1 MANVQNIHTPVRPPS
16 RGAEPNT
23 APRPG
28 RGWLEK
34 SWWVGQGSSLTLG
47 SPRAVPAALQGPR
60 DRRSEGQTREW
71 WGPEHPLS
79 PRAGGG
85 EQRRFRSENF
95 PCGLCACT
103 SEGRGGPGSRR
114 GGLLGRTGQAL
125 APEPRPGGHAQ
136 LSSALFPAWGGKG
149 RRRWLWVTLVGRSSS
164 LRHSG

>member
-1 MANVQNIHTPVRPPS
+1 MANVQNIYTPVRPPS

-23 APRPG
+23 APRPS
-28 RGWLEK
+28 RGWLEEL
-34 SWWVGQGSSLTLG
+34 VGGAGVFSDPRLPQSSPCRALGTGVQRARPGSGGGQSAP
-47 SPRAVPAALQGPR
+47 SPG
-60 DRRSEGQTREW
+60 
-71 WGPEHPLS
+71 
-79 PRAGGG
+79 AGGE

-95 PCGLCACT
+95 PRGLCACT

-136 LSSALFPAWGGKG
+136 LSSASFPAWGAKG